1 MAIAAPPLKQSF
13 MTDSAGKKKN
23 HYVSDG
29 TVIGGNQL
37 VRTFRITD
45 LRRSPIGKD
54 GYERVVFELDSGE
67 ATKEPPHYEM
77 VAVPEKKKV
86 IVSLWG
92 SATYDFKK
100 EKAETL
106 FKKSSLIKK
115 LTPVQIVDDGLA
127 ILEFTTANKPKVE
140 IFHLSNPARI
150 VLDFKP

>member
-1 MAIAAPPLKQSF
+1 MR
-13 MTDSAGKKKN
+13 SAVTG
-23 HYVSDG
+23 SDG
-29 TVIGGNQL
+29 LYTLPLLQPGVYNVRASLSGFRTAQQDGVRVTV
-37 VRTFRITD
+37 TET
-45 LRRSPIGKD
+45 S
-54 GYERVVFELDSGE
+54 RVVFELDSGE